1 VSGAEEA
8 LQKAL
13 YQRLAA
19 DVGLTA
25 LLGPGRVFDHVPRDA
40 AAPYLHLGEMEAKAG
55 EDGGPDEGGAL
66 TEIAFALVAFSR
78 GRGRKEALAIAAAA
92 RAALHDADFALDGF
106 QLVNCRF
113 VSLTTTG
120 AGEASG
126 RRAVVRFRAVVE
138 G

>member
-1 VSGAEEA
+1 M
-8 LQKAL
+8 QKAV
-13 YQRLAA
+13 YERLAA
-19 DVGLTA
+19 DSGLAA
-25 LLGPGRVFDHVPRDA
+25 LIGPGRVFDYVPRGA
-40 AAPYLHLGEMEAKAG
+40 EAPYLHLGEMAAKAG
-55 EDGGPDEGGAL
+55 EDGGPDVGGAL

-92 RAALHDADFALDGF
+92 RASLHDADFALDGF
-106 QLVNCRF
+106 SLVNCRF